1 MYYLFKNFMN
11 NFSTILKLR
20 FFILLLFL
28 LFLTVLEFISLS
40 MIPLIVKIFLTNSS
54 DLILFSINFEKIVS
68 IFPGVDNITKL
79 IFLTIVIFSI
89 KFFLYVFFAKFEVNF
104 YRDLKSHF
112 SNNIFNSYLNRDYL
126 FFLNINSSIVT
137 RNIINESENAVQF
150 VICSLILCKEILLVF
165 VISLLLILYDPIIST
180 LSLLL
185 ILFVTYLFY
194 LFTHRTLKK
203 ISIKR
208 IMAIGELYKII
219 NETFSLIKEIKILAK
234 EKMFFNK
241 FNKYRNYFD
250 QQISNRDFIV
260 KLPKIFFEYL
270 AIIALS
276 SFILYFIF
284 LEKEKDDLFIIL
296 SLVAVAIVRLM
307 PSFNQISGSL
317 AHFGSYKESFLILQK
332 ETFNLSISKKLQNN
346 SINYVGNLGNIE
358 IIFKNVFY
366 DYSSDVNK
374 NDTNLHSLL
383 PVIKNVSFEIKKG
396 EFIGII
402 GKSGS
407 GKSTLINLI
416 LGLLAPKQGNIKIN
430 NSPDKVG
437 YVPQDIYLIDD
448 TLKAN
453 IALGYNDEEI
463 DLFRIHEILK
473 DCELESFVKGK
484 KRGLDLILGDK
495 GIRISGGEK
504 QRVGLART
512 LYENKNIIIFDEA
525 TSSLDSETERSVMK
539 SILNI
544 KNKKKES
551 ITLIMIAHRL
561 SSLINCD
568 RVILLED
575 GIIKDIDTLKN
586 LVKKYP
592 EYKSFAI

>member
-1 MYYLFKNFMN
+1 
-11 NFSTILKLR
+11 
-20 FFILLLFL
+20 
-28 LFLTVLEFISLS
+28 
-40 MIPLIVKIFLTNSS
+40 MIPLIVKIFLSNSS
-54 DLILFSINFEKIVS
+54 DFILFDVNFEKIVS
-68 IFPGVDNITKL
+68 AFPGIDNITKL
-79 IFLTIVIFSI
+79 IFLTIVIFTF
-89 KFFLYVFFAKFEVNF
+89 KFFLYVFFAKFEVIF

-112 SNNIFNSYLNRDYL
+112 SNNVFNSYLNRDYL
-126 FFLNINSSIVT
+126 FFLNSNSAIIT

-150 VICSLILCKEILLVF
+150 VICSLTLCKEILLVF
-165 VISLLLILYDPIIST
+165 VISLMLILYDPITSS

-185 ILFVTYLFY
+185 ILLVTYLFY
-194 LFTHRTLKK
+194 LFTHRTLST
-203 ISIKR
+203 ISTKR
-208 IMAIGELYKII
+208 IMAIGTLYKII

-241 FNKYRNYFD
+241 FNESRNYFD
-250 QQISNRDFIV
+250 QQISERDFIT

-276 SFILYFIF
+276 SFMLYFIF
-284 LEKEKDDLFIIL
+284 SGKAKDDLFVIL
-296 SLVAVAIVRLM
+296 SLVAVAVARLM
-307 PSFNQISGSL
+307 PSFSQISGSL
-317 AHFGSYKESFLILQK
+317 THFGSYKESFLILK
-332 ETFNLSISKKLQNN
+332 NETFNFNKLKKTQNN
-346 SINYVGNLGNIE
+346 LINYVDNLGNSE
-358 IIFKNVFY
+358 IIFNKVSY
-366 DYSSDVNK
+366 DYLLDENK
-374 NDTNLHSLL
+374 KDKNFDSRL

-453 IALGYNDEEI
+453 IALGYKDDEI
-463 DLFRIHEILK
+463 DLLRIHEIIK
-473 DCELESFVKGK
+473 DCELETFVQGK
-484 KRGLDLILGDK
+484 KSGLDLILGDK

-525 TSSLDSETERSVMK
+525 TSSLDSETERSVIK

-544 KNKKKES
+544 KKKKES

-561 SSLINCD
+561 ASLTNCD

-575 GIIKDIDTLKN
+575 GTIKDNDTLVN

-592 EYKSFAI
+592 EYKSFTI

>member
-1 MYYLFKNFMN
+1 MNNIFKNFLN
-11 NFSTILKLR
+11 IFSISLKLR
-20 FFILLLFL
+20 LFILLLFL
-28 LFLTVLEFISLS
+28 LFLTILEFFSLS
-40 MIPLIVKIFLTNSS
+40 MIPLIVKIFLSNSS
-54 DLILFSINFEKIVS
+54 DFILFDVNFEKIVS
-68 IFPGVDNITKL
+68 AFPGMDNITKL
-79 IFLTIVIFSI
+79 IFLTIVIFTF
-89 KFFLYVFFAKFEVNF
+89 KFFLYVFFSKFEVIF

-112 SNNIFNSYLNRDYL
+112 SNNVFNSYLNRDYL
-126 FFLNINSSIVT
+126 FFLNSNSAIIT
-137 RNIINESENAVQF
+137 RNIVNESENAVQF
-150 VICSLILCKEILLVF
+150 VICSLNLCKEILLVS
-165 VISLLLILYDPIIST
+165 VISLMLILYDPITSS

-185 ILFVTYLFY
+185 ILLVTYLFY
-194 LFTHRTLKK
+194 LFTHRTLSA
-203 ISIKR
+203 ISTKR
-208 IMAIGELYKII
+208 IMAIGALYKII

-241 FNKYRNYFD
+241 FNESRNYFD
-250 QQISNRDFIV
+250 QQISKRDFIT

-276 SFILYFIF
+276 FFMLYFIF
-284 LEKEKDDLFIIL
+284 SGKAKDDLFVIL
-296 SLVAVAIVRLM
+296 SLVAVAVVRLM
-307 PSFNQISGSL
+307 PSFSQISGSL
-317 AHFGSYKESFLILQK
+317 THFRSYKESYLILK
-332 ETFNLSISKKLQNN
+332 NETFNSNKLKKTHNN
-346 SINYVGNLGNIE
+346 LINYVDNLGNSE
-358 IIFKNVFY
+358 IIFNKVSY
-366 DYSSDVNK
+366 DYSLDENK
-374 NDTNLHSLL
+374 KDKNFDSRL
-383 PVIKNVSFEIKKG
+383 PVINNVSFEIKKG

-453 IALGYNDEEI
+453 IALGYKDDEI
-463 DLFRIHEILK
+463 DLLRIHQIIKE
-473 DCELESFVKGK
+473 CELETFVQGK
-484 KRGLDLILGDK
+484 KSGLDLILGDK

-525 TSSLDSETERSVMK
+525 TSSLDSETERTVIK

-544 KNKKKES
+544 KKKKES

-561 SSLINCD
+561 TSLTNCD

-575 GIIKDIDTLKN
+575 GAIKDIDKLVN

-592 EYKSFAI
+592 EYKSFTI

>member
-1 MYYLFKNFMN
+1 MNNIFKNFLN
-11 NFSTILKLR
+11 IFSISLKLR
-20 FFILLLFL
+20 LFILLLFL
-28 LFLTVLEFISLS
+28 LFLTILEFFSLS
-40 MIPLIVKIFLTNSS
+40 MIPLIVKIFLSNSS
-54 DLILFSINFEKIVS
+54 DFILFDVNFEKIVS
-68 IFPGVDNITKL
+68 AFPGMDNITKL
-79 IFLTIVIFSI
+79 IFLTITIFTF
-89 KFFLYVFFAKFEVNF
+89 KFFLYVFFAKFEVIF
-104 YRDLKSHF
+104 YRDLKSQF
-112 SNNIFNSYLNRDYL
+112 SNNVFNSYLNRDYL
-126 FFLNINSSIVT
+126 FFLNSNSAIIT
-137 RNIINESENAVQF
+137 RNIVNESENAVQF
-150 VICSLILCKEILLVF
+150 VICSLILCKEILLVS
-165 VISLLLILYDPIIST
+165 VISLMLILYDPITSS

-185 ILFVTYLFY
+185 ILLVTYLFY
-194 LFTHRTLKK
+194 LFTHRTLST
-203 ISIKR
+203 ISTKR
-208 IMAIGELYKII
+208 IMAIGTLYKII

-241 FNKYRNYFD
+241 FNESRNYFD
-250 QQISNRDFIV
+250 QQISERDFIT

-276 SFILYFIF
+276 LFMLYFIF
-284 LEKEKDDLFIIL
+284 SGKAKDDLFVIL
-296 SLVAVAIVRLM
+296 SLVAVAVVRLI
-307 PSFNQISGSL
+307 PSFSQISGSL
-317 AHFGSYKESFLILQK
+317 THFGSYKESFLILK
-332 ETFNLSISKKLQNN
+332 NETFNSTKLKKTQNN
-346 SINYVGNLGNIE
+346 LINYVDNLGNSE
-358 IIFKNVFY
+358 IIFNKVSY
-366 DYSSDVNK
+366 DYSLDENKKNK
-374 NDTNLHSLL
+374 NFDSRL

-416 LGLLAPKQGNIKIN
+416 LGLLVPRQGNIKIN

-453 IALGYNDEEI
+453 IALGYKDDEI
-463 DLFRIHEILK
+463 DLLRIHEIIK
-473 DCELESFVKGK
+473 DCELETFVQGK
-484 KRGLDLILGDK
+484 KSGLDLILGDK

-525 TSSLDSETERSVMK
+525 TSSLDSETERSVIK

-544 KNKKKES
+544 KKKKES

-561 SSLINCD
+561 ASLTNCD

-575 GIIKDIDTLKN
+575 GAIKDIDTLVN

-592 EYKSFAI
+592 EYKSFTI

>member
-1 MYYLFKNFMN
+1 MNNIFKNFLN
-11 NFSTILKLR
+11 IFSISLKLR
-20 FFILLLFL
+20 LFILLLFL
-28 LFLTVLEFISLS
+28 LFLTILEFFSLS
-40 MIPLIVKIFLTNSS
+40 MIPLIVKIFLSNSS
-54 DLILFSINFEKIVS
+54 DFILFDVNFEKIVS
-68 IFPGVDNITKL
+68 AFPGIDNITKL
-79 IFLTIVIFSI
+79 IFLTIVIFTF
-89 KFFLYVFFAKFEVNF
+89 KFFLYVFFAKFEVIF

-112 SNNIFNSYLNRDYL
+112 SNNVFNSYLNRDYL
-126 FFLNINSSIVT
+126 FFLNSNSAIIT

-150 VICSLILCKEILLVF
+150 VICSLTLCKEILLVF
-165 VISLLLILYDPIIST
+165 VISLMLILYDPITSS

-185 ILFVTYLFY
+185 ILLVTYLFY
-194 LFTHRTLKK
+194 LFTHRTLST
-203 ISIKR
+203 ISTKR
-208 IMAIGELYKII
+208 IMAIGTLYKII

-241 FNKYRNYFD
+241 FNESRNYFD
-250 QQISNRDFIV
+250 QQISERDFIT

-276 SFILYFIF
+276 SFMLYFIF
-284 LEKEKDDLFIIL
+284 SGKAKDDLFVIL
-296 SLVAVAIVRLM
+296 SLVAVAVARLM
-307 PSFNQISGSL
+307 PSFSQISGSL
-317 AHFGSYKESFLILQK
+317 THFGSYKESFLILK
-332 ETFNLSISKKLQNN
+332 NETFNFNKLKKTQNN
-346 SINYVGNLGNIE
+346 LINYVDNLGNSE
-358 IIFKNVFY
+358 IIFNKVSY
-366 DYSSDVNK
+366 DYLLDENK
-374 NDTNLHSLL
+374 KDKNFDSRL

-453 IALGYNDEEI
+453 IALGYKDDEI
-463 DLFRIHEILK
+463 DLLRIHEIIK
-473 DCELESFVKGK
+473 DCELETFVQGK
-484 KRGLDLILGDK
+484 KSGLDLILGDK

-525 TSSLDSETERSVMK
+525 TSSLDSETERSVIK

-544 KNKKKES
+544 KKKKES

-561 SSLINCD
+561 ASLTNCD

-575 GIIKDIDTLKN
+575 GTIKDNDTLVN

-592 EYKSFAI
+592 EYKSFTI